1 MSMFDDIT
9 AGWKE
14 AMKARDPKRDVLAS
28 IRTEIKNKIINAR
41 SEGGGDISAPDEVV
55 MEVLHKMAKQR
66 KESLAE
72 FQRGGRDDLAANES
86 FELGVIESYLPKKM
100 SADELQVIVVNT
112 LAELGITQAKDAGK
126 AMKPVLD
133 KVKGLADGKDVQAA
147 VKAAL
152 GG

>member
-1 MSMFDDIT
+1 
-9 AGWKE
+9 
-14 AMKARDPKRDVLAS
+14 
-28 IRTEIKNKIINAR
+28 
-41 SEGGGDISAPDEVV
+41 VV

-72 FQRGGRDDLAANES
+72 FQRGGREDLAANES
-86 FELGVIESYLPKKM
+86 FELTIIESYLPKKM
-100 SADELQVIVVNT
+100 SADALQAVVVAT
-112 LAELGITQAKDAGK
+112 LTELGITQAKDAGK